1 MTTTASAT
9 SRRRRVVSG
18 AGIVLSAAASFAGLA
33 TGSVSAGPITP
44 ARPPAPAITDT
55 DVTSAKLGLTVWMV
69 GNLGND
75 DSPASPLTCP
85 ILRQDQVGFYMGNA
99 GLAPSSTGYLVDIYY
114 DDELG
119 GGTPG
124 VSCGPDLD
132 ASLDNPE
139 PATPHYL
146 LFEAFTLDG
155 GTGTFADV
163 IARYSD
169 ITLTTAPAPGDLGGE
184 IASGCVSSDMA
195 LCLEIWHRDGLAIVM
210 ALVGP
215 SSDIS
220 EPVAQQLLVTML
232 PEAVMSLGAAAGTS
246 VTPTVPPTIA
256 TAPVTVPVVPTPPVT
271 VPTLPPTI
279 PATVPL
285 VPATVPV
292 VPTVPVLPT
301 VPPNTPTV
309 PTLPVVPTVP
319 SNPPT
324 TPVLPTVPGQ
334 TTVPVSIPP
343 GYAQLVDDTGVVTV
357 AVPATWTEVD
367 TVPDVYDDGTPRPY
381 IEVATNIQTFRDTFD
396 APGVLLV
403 VDPYVAD
410 SASEVDRLGITGGC
424 DNEVIEPFT
433 NGVLTGHIG
442 HWTSCGASRTAEF
455 HLVIAS
461 PADQSRTVIMQLQIT
476 GPLEQEARDIALAT
490 FGLVTI

>member
-1 MTTTASAT
+1 MSTTASAT
-9 SRRRRVVSG
+9 SRRRSVVTG

-33 TGSVSAGPITP
+33 TGTVSAGPITL
-44 ARPPAPAITDT
+44 ARPPAPAITET

-75 DSPASPLTCP
+75 DNPASPLTCP

-146 LFEAFTLDG
+146 SFEALTLDG

-195 LCLEIWHRDGLAIVM
+195 LCLEIWHRDGLVIVM
-210 ALVGP
+210 ALVGS

-256 TAPVTVPVVPTPPVT
+256 TAPVTVPVS
-271 VPTLPPTI
+271 
-279 PATVPL
+279 
-285 VPATVPV
+285 
-292 VPTVPVLPT
+292 PTVPVL
-301 VPPNTPTV
+301 PTV
-309 PTLPVVPTVP
+309 PTLPVVPTVT

-343 GYAQLVDDTGVVTV
+343 GYVQLVDDTGVLTV
-357 AVPATWTEVD
+357 AVPGTWTEVD

-433 NGVLTGHIG
+433 NGVLSGHIG